1 MSFLLK
7 EAPESGPSPYLRIFW
22 AVAILAFCVIFQMSV
37 LLAARQGLGKNLS
50 FIASLILG
58 LILPAVLI
66 VIRLS
71 PNPCET
77 LRLNGIPFPS
87 AICVVGSAVCF
98 TILATF
104 SIEFALRT
112 WELPAQFQ
120 VLLEEEERLLREAFR
135 FETALDLFTVAAA
148 VVVIAPVAEELLFRG
163 LLQGSLERRLGGWAG
178 VVAAGL
184 VFGLLHGRLRFL
196 PVSLLGILM
205 GYMVMRTNSILSGVL
220 AHSCNNGL
228 VLALGVSAGP
238 EFLPLTYLIGGVILG
253 AAGLIVF
260 LWFFRRSTLTSPRIP
275 RITWPNAP
283 SPRSPHQGSGTS
295 KYHRGPA

>member
-7 EAPESGPSPYLRIFW
+7 EVPESGPSPYLRIFW
-22 AVAILAFCVIFQMSV
+22 AVAIVAFCVIFQMSV

-71 PNPCET
+71 PNPSET
-77 LRLNGIPFPS
+77 LRLRGIPFPS
-87 AICVVGSAVCF
+87 AICVAGSAVCF

-104 SIEFALRT
+104 SIAFALRT
-112 WELPAQFQ
+112 WDLPPEFQ
-120 VLLEEEERLLREAFR
+120 VLLEEEERLLREVFS
-135 FETALDLFTVAAA
+135 FESALDLFTVAAA
-148 VVVIAPVAEELLFRG
+148 VVIIAPLAEELLFRG
-163 LLQGSLERRLGGWAG
+163 LLQGSLERRLGSWVGI
-178 VVAAGL
+178 VVAGL

-228 VLALGVSAGP
+228 VLVLGVSAGP
-238 EFLPLTYLIGGVILG
+238 EFLPLTYLVGGVVLG
-253 AAGLIVF
+253 AAGLIAF
-260 LWFFRRSTLTSPRIP
+260 LWFFRKSTLTAP
-275 RITWPNAP
+275 RITRITCSTHRALAP
-283 SPRSPHQGSGTS
+283 PTKIQRQRYTI
-295 KYHRGPA
+295 KGPT

>member
-1 MSFLLK
+1 MSFLRK

-50 FIASLILG
+50 FIVSLILG
-58 LILPAVLI
+58 LILPAVVI

-71 PNPCET
+71 PNPGET
-77 LRLNGIPFPS
+77 LRLNNIPFSS
-87 AICVVGSAVCF
+87 AICVAGSAVCF

-104 SIEFALRT
+104 SIELALRT
-112 WELPAQFQ
+112 WDLPAEFQ
-120 VLLEEEERLLREAFR
+120 ALLEEEERLLREAFS
-135 FETALDLFTVAAA
+135 FESALDLFAVAAA

-163 LLQGSLERRLGGWAG
+163 LLQGSLERRLGSWAG
-178 VVAAGL
+178 VVVAGF

-205 GYMVMRTNSILSGVL
+205 GYLVMRTNSILSGVL

-228 VLALGVSAGP
+228 VLALGLSAGP
-238 EFLPLTYLIGGVILG
+238 EFLPPIYLAGGVVLG

-260 LWFFRRSTLTSPRIP
+260 LWFFRKSTLTTPRIP
-275 RITWPNAP
+275 RITWATHRVPAP
-283 SPRSPHQGSGTS
+283 PIKVQ
-295 KYHRGPA
+295 